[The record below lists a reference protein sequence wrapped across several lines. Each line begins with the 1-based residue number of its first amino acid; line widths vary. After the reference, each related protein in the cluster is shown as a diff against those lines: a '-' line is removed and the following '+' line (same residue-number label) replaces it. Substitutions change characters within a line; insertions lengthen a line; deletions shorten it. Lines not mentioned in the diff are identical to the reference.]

1 MDPTIQAIASYL
13 DDSYSPSYLVSYAQ
27 ELGIPDLDT
36 TPLNQVPILIA
47 QVLAEHGYTRATLPL
62 ITRGFFPQYEQTS
75 AIGGQYGDTQ
85 YGGSPGQFGSDGI
98 VGSAEAFGSTR
109 GMLAF
114 TDRMG
119 YTVPELPSSQESTYE
134 VPFLGP
140 PMLIYADRQPPANTT
155 RPYYRQ
161 PPLGD
166 ALSSDE
172 GEETHEWTGNISN
185 RFGAASS
192 VHGLRGQVMTPYGRA
207 SSRYGTIYTTTGIP
221 AGGGAS
227 QYGGTYGGSSSPSF
241 NGLSPRRSPN
251 PTSSPLKPY
260 IPQVPPGIK
269 IPLPRLITDLP
280 GSNDPY
286 IQQLRHNHNQHP
298 WEADGQ
304 VTRQPYQVYPGSVSR
319 GDEAAR
325 WRDVARNRATTS
337 NGRASHGE
345 SWDSGIIAEPY
356 IPYNGR
362 SPQPRH
368 SDRAPQPCGCR
379 AKRYK

>member
-1 MDPTIQAIASYL
+1 MDPTIRDIASYL

-36 TPLNQVPILIA
+36 TPLDQVPLLIA
-47 QVLAEHGYTRATLPL
+47 HVLAEHGYTRATLPL
-62 ITRGFFPQYEQTS
+62 ITRSFFPQYEQTS
-75 AIGGQYGDTQ
+75 GIGGQYGNPQ

-98 VGSAEAFGSTR
+98 LGPSEEFGSTQ

-114 TDRMG
+114 TDKMG
-119 YTVPELPSSQESTYE
+119 YTVPGLPSSQEVDYQ

-140 PMLIYADRQPPANTT
+140 PMLIYADRQPPANTS

-161 PPLGD
+161 PPLGA
-166 ALSSDE
+166 ALSADE
-172 GEETHEWTGNISN
+172 GEETQQWTGNISN

-207 SSRYGTIYTTTGIP
+207 SSRYGTIYTTTGLP

-227 QYGGTYGGSSSPSF
+227 QYGGTYGGSSGPSF
-241 NGLSPRRSPN
+241 DGLSPRSGPN

-260 IPQVPPGIK
+260 IPQVPPAIN
-269 IPLPRLITDLP
+269 IPLPRLITNLP
-280 GSNDPY
+280 GSTDPY
-286 IQQLRHNHNQHP
+286 MDQLRQIHNQHP
-298 WEADGQ
+298 WEANGLS
-304 VTRQPYQVYPGSVSR
+304 TRRPYQVYPGSVSV

-325 WRDVARNRATTS
+325 WRDVARNRAMTG
-337 NGRASHGE
+337 NGRAPQEE
-345 SWDSGIIAEPY
+345 SWDSGIIADPY
-356 IPYNGR
+356 ISYNGR
-362 SPQPRH
+362 SPRH
-368 SDRAPQPCGCR
+368 SGRAPQTCGCR